1 VDKSNHKKLSE
12 YRRIMMQREGLSFS
26 DYFDDSVP
34 YEVKPVHNLTPM
46 EEAES
51 DYIGH
56 SDIPA
61 QSKDL
66 FKGLYEDGGDTNKLI
81 KNSEYWLDPKG
92 RFHRAQ
98 HGHQQWA
105 SDYLWD
111 KLIPYNRDDAY
122 SETPDNSDL
131 VGIYQT
137 MFKNHFIRIVIDD
150 DTLYTNN
157 PVHPPSSKQLKAL
170 KDAAIE
176 SGLHLYVGNH
186 RVDTYESVLNEGKSL
201 FIEHMMPNDMDVF
214 KTHLAQLFG
223 YLKEELQLK
232 TVPGVKLVS
241 DEKNADKVLGRTA
254 YYNPDEKLV
263 VLYITNRHQK
273 DILRSFAHEII
284 HHWQHENEKLHEV
297 RDEETGTKDPQ
308 YAQNNP
314 WLRQMEKQAYLLG
327 NILFRDWEDQ
337 KKAEDRK
344 SGNDG
349 KTKKIKKE
357 QHGKG
362 NVRFDSLTPIMK
374 QKYNS
379 SHAYRKNV
387 EGPQEPDVEDVQKEQ
402 TYSLGNEYPPKKMN
416 YKG

>member
-1 VDKSNHKKLSE
+1 MDEIKSQKKLSK
-12 YRRIMMQREGLSFS
+12 YRSIMLRDGLSFS

-34 YEVKPVHNLTPM
+34 YEVKPVPSTIPM

-56 SDIPA
+56 ADIPT

-66 FKGLYEDGGDTNKLI
+66 FKGLWESTVNVL
-81 KNSEYWLDPKG
+81 KNGNIYWLDPHGK
-92 RFHRAQ
+92 FHNAKQ
-98 HGHQQWA
+98 GHRPWA
-105 SDYLWD
+105 TDYLHD
-111 KLIPYNRDDAY
+111 KQIPFDSDDAY
-122 SETPDNSDL
+122 STIPNEKGL
-131 VGIYQT
+131 VGAYKT
-137 MFKNHFIRIVIDD
+137 MFMNHFVRVVVGNDVIV
-150 DTLYTNN
+150 TEN
-157 PVHPPSSKQLKAL
+157 PVRGVSNLQMRIL

-176 SGLHLYVGNH
+176 SGLDLHVGKK
-186 RVDTYESVLNEGKSL
+186 RVDLDESYVDKDGRSL

-214 KTHLAQLFG
+214 KTHLAQLFA
-223 YLKEELQLK
+223 YLQKELQLK
-232 TVPGVKLVS
+232 TVPSVKLIS
-241 DEKNADKVLGRTA
+241 DEKNADKVLGKTA

-263 VLYITNRHQK
+263 VLYTTNRHQK

-284 HHWQHENEKLHEV
+284 HHWQHENEKLHEG
-297 RDEETGTKDPQ
+297 DDKKGGTNDPQ

-349 KTKKIKKE
+349 KSKKKVKE
-357 QHGKG
+357 LHGKG
-362 NVRFDSLTPIMK
+362 NVKFDSHTPIMK
-374 QKYNS
+374 KHYPP
-379 SHAYRKNV
+379 SHPYRKHT
-387 EGPQEPDVEDVQKEQ
+387 EGPQEPDVEDLQKEQ
-402 TYSLGNEYPPKKMN
+402 TYSMGNEYPPKKMN